1 MRGQTTD
8 HPPSTRRRTGRRH
21 RWPALAVTALLAAGL
36 AAPTPAGAEGPDRP
50 EEGRTEARERLV
62 SLKLCDLTGCYVAWR
77 VVDSDHDG
85 VSDADELMAGT
96 DPHDPASF
104 PPLQHVAE
112 LAEKRE
118 LPSFEA
124 GLGTFLLFPPEIVE
138 LISKRHD
145 NSPLGAFPALTR
157 KDALTRMGISTD
169 LLAESGVDIERGG
182 LTIGLDGLSSGDGLA
197 GMRVGGVRV
206 DLISAGSVTSTMS
219 SAHGGVKSSEPI
231 NGGTGT
237 FTTYNDGHQVTWES
251 EGQGRGVGT
260 ETNADGSPGNTTIIQ
275 DSPPGTSPSTTTE
288 AVQGPDGQP
297 ISETTTTALSSD
309 AGTTI
314 LTVKVEYQR
323 DDKGN
328 VTGTVVTTTYTASS
342 SDGSFEAM
350 AETVE
355 SCDAGGGNCTEL
367 SSTYVDS
374 DGVST
379 DDGTA
384 DDGTADDGEVD
395 DDVYTDTEALPIIIT
410 EEVVGGV
417 LRRRG
422 AAVNVVEGWRAP
434 GNDDPTDHPDPG
446 TIMLVDGDLAQASS
460 MLLDPLRVTEAQ
472 PETRPGLPNP
482 GVGAPGGGAGGGC
495 GVLCM
500 EGG

>member
-36 AAPTPAGAEGPDRP
+36 AAPTPAGAEEPPRP
-50 EEGRTEARERLV
+50 EERPATARERLV

-96 DPHDPASF
+96 DPHDPASS

-112 LAEKRE
+112 LAEMRE

-145 NSPLGAFPALTR
+145 DSPLGAFPALTR
-157 KDALTRMGISTD
+157 KDALSRMGISTD

-182 LTIGLDGLSSGDGLA
+182 LTIGLDGPSSGDGLA
-197 GMRVGGVRV
+197 GMRVGGVRAE
-206 DLISAGSVTSTMS
+206 LISAGSGNSITSQ
-219 SAHGGVKSSEPI
+219 AHGGVASTQVI
-231 NGGTGT
+231 NGGTGKT
-237 FTTYNDGHQVTWES
+237 TTYNDGHQVTWVS

-275 DSPPGTSPSTTTE
+275 DSPAGTSPSTTTE
-288 AVQGPDGQP
+288 SVQGPDGQP
-297 ISETTTTALSSD
+297 ISETITTTSSSD

-314 LTVKVEYQR
+314 LTVQVEYQH

-355 SCDAGGGNCTEL
+355 SCDAGGGNCTET

-384 DDGTADDGEVD
+384 DDGEADDGEYIDPDAVP
-395 DDVYTDTEALPIIIT
+395 VVVT

-434 GNDDPTDHPDPG
+434 GTDDPTDHPDPG
-446 TIMLVDGDLAQASS
+446 TIMLVDGDLAQAST

-472 PETRPGLPNP
+472 PETRPGLPDP
-482 GVGAPGGGAGGGC
+482 MAEAPAGGSGGGC